1 MQLHNPGYEY
11 LKAIYHLKNAQA
23 NAPLQ
28 AASAYILPLMA
39 LQNACLAIKEYVNQ
53 TGRKVVP
60 TWDDIDWTD
69 TSLKGKIALI
79 YRKVERPVRF
89 DKGIWKDVL
98 ALFETAGVLEGN
110 LAGMQNLPREEI
122 PEEFK
127 SIAVDY
133 PIYRSQAVAEEAV
146 DLLLDLTTD
155 VNSSISR
162 NAPLA
167 K

>member
-23 NAPLQ
+23 NAPLR

-39 LQNACLAIKEYVNQ
+39 LQNACLAIKEYINL
-53 TGRKVVP
+53 TGQKVV
-60 TWDDIDWTD
+60 TNWEEIDWRDISIQEKVTF
-69 TSLKGKIALI
+69 I
-79 YRKVERPVRF
+79 YKKLEQPVRF
-89 DKGIWKDVL
+89 DTGIWKDVL
-98 ALFETAGVLEGN
+98 ALFETAGALEGN

-122 PEEFK
+122 PEKFK

-146 DLLLDLTTD
+146 DLLLDISTG
-155 VNSSISR
+155 VNSAI
-162 NAPLA
+162 NTDAPLV